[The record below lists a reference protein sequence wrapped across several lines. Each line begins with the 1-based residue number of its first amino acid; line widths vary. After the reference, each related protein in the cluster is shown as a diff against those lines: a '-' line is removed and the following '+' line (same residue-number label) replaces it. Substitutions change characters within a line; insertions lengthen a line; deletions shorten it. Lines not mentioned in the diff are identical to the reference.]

1 MKSNNKLSNKYVDEL
16 GIFDN
21 ELNWLIKILVI
32 ILSIITIN
40 SLII

>member
-1 MKSNNKLSNKYVDEL
+1 MKSNNNLSNKYVDEL

-32 ILSIITIN
+32 ILLIITMN